1 MYRLVAR
8 LQPFDKK
15 NFKFLLSYV
24 WLFRVGA
31 GLCWYAS
38 VMATLVVTASPSR
51 AGQLCVV
58 EHRGSRVEHRSVF
71 DSHGKA
77 RFRDLESGLYMV
89 SYGNQT
95 RVTDIAGRSVSCG
108 YARLIAEDREYLAW
122 LELSAEDK
130 LKAIEEG
137 DPIAKWAAS
146 IQARRPQ

>member
-1 MYRLVAR
+1 
-8 LQPFDKK
+8 
-15 NFKFLLSYV
+15 
-24 WLFRVGA
+24 
-31 GLCWYAS
+31 
-38 VMATLVVTASPSR
+38 MAILVVTASPSR
-51 AGQLCVV
+51 AGEQCVV
-58 EHRGSRVEHRSVF
+58 EHRLSRVEHRSVF

-95 RVTDIAGRSVSCG
+95 RVSDIAGRSVSCG

-137 DPIAKWAAS
+137 EPIARWAAS
-146 IQARRPQ
+146 VQARRSR